1 MIYNV
6 QESRIDSNG
15 ENYICGL
22 LEEPTLENGLWN
34 GCKAFNITN
43 NHKRQTATVSTFVW
57 LRGAPAKWEV
67 KKVLK
72 NEVVSVSE
80 IERVLKESGVIQ
92 WNG

>member
-1 MIYNV
+1 MIYNI
-6 QESRIDSNG
+6 QESLIDGNG
-15 ENYICGL
+15 ENYICGM
-22 LEEPTLENGLWN
+22 LEEPKLENGVWN
-34 GCKAFNITN
+34 GCKGFNITN

-80 IERVLKESGVIQ
+80 IERVLKESEVIQ

>member
-1 MIYNV
+1 MIYNI
-6 QESRIDSNG
+6 QESCIDSNG
-15 ENYICGL
+15 ENYICGM

-57 LRGAPAKWEV
+57 LRGVPANWQV
-67 KKVLK
+67 KKVLR

-80 IERVLKESGVIQ
+80 IERVLKESEVIQ